1 MSLIKLGGYA
11 EVGAVNIKTAAQLS
25 EDPEI
30 LNKFKKFAQE
40 LKKEFPKANDFLYFT
55 AVMMHAAEA
64 ALVDDDGNVKLGRNG
79 KPLEA
84 SWEKTA
90 NGGVKWV
97 CSDNSV
103 QPVRNANRDI
113 FPESELK
120 IAYPKWVNKPLCLDH
135 KSSSVDFV
143 RGLIVDTIYDDKR
156 KRVIA
161 LCALDKVT
169 YPDLAHKVSSGYT
182 TSVSMGTAVGR
193 AVCTDC
199 GQSAK
204 TEAEY
209 CSHMSS
215 KACYGEINLDLSP
228 IELSIVV
235 NGADPKAKIK
245 HVIAHDLSKAA
256 QHMSDY
262 VEGKLAIGG
271 VSKSDLDEIKEEL
284 AALVA
289 KVEKLSDA
297 NFEDENDIMGP
308 TGSTSH
314 DVETETSEQSVATLP
329 EPNATWASVL
339 NNLQATV
346 NKVARDVE
354 NLSLRDNSMKN
365 KRAYYQGTE
374 EPTPGRRQYPADP
387 LNEEARNR
395 LDKHMVGQSP
405 FPNVGPVDGMH
416 PGYASYGE
424 SEEARKRRLNR
435 LASIEERKTKRAAIL
450 DSVRKQAYPQ
460 GTEEPT
466 KYPIDPLNEEARNK
480 TDKHMVGKAPFP
492 GVGKIEDLYPG
503 DLPLKTELK
512 RAALSAKFVKAADSN
527 GNLDKGASRWDV
539 YADGNMVALSLSVD
553 EISKGRS
560 EALFDSIYTKKFA
573 QGLLKNIKADGLDK
587 VKAMFKGAQEVA
599 KPVPGQPV
607 TQTGPAQAPMDPA
620 AMDMSAGIPEGM
632 PGEMDEVE
640 AEPANKAEILS
651 ALQDAADDVS
661 RFTAQ
666 LSEAEG
672 ALGDEAEVL
681 ENVPAAGVEAF
692 DENKP
697 ATLASLNK
705 MRKTLNGMLRADIRQ
720 VIACSKSSKDE
731 LDSAIQIYKGKYAS
745 FGSSNRQ
752 YIDRLAN
759 ESLVSAR
766 QNIVEAT
773 NSLQAF
779 FKYAE
784 GTSNIKKRARAERLL
799 RKSAQAEGRPLP
811 LGRPMPNTMDVKPWE
826 IQRGAR
832 PGPNPKAEPLKRP
845 GPNAI
850 FDITSSN
857 DADDFDF
864 NNVDAKP
871 RGRTLPDGSIE
882 FTGTEPIKG
891 KDRSGKTPKQR
902 AAELGRERGSMLGGE
917 SKVTNDWA
925 KSVEEASKRLDKA
938 RAKEDGSAVPDFH
951 RADTQIFEMP
961 AGSAT
966 PAGATP
972 LVSNKAAGFNMR
984 TKKGRAEYVKKL
996 AQKGLQFSKL
1006 LNDAHPKGSHVM
1018 NGLSSKPEGD
1028 NAKIETLEDAHKKI
1042 YDVATAPVKVR
1053 KMAET
1058 IAKYV
1063 KAGEIAHEDVDQ
1075 LVSLNI
1081 DPAAIK
1087 YYKDMWAQ
1095 AKDSDAT
1102 AFANKL
1108 TQNVGKEKKA
1118 EQEASF
1124 QIKYKRAYK
1133 LAMDMKE
1140 KGLIAVSD
1148 VDRQTDAIMKFNDT
1162 ALANTQAM
1170 VNKVASPKGGVQVP
1184 AVGYMDSNIL
1194 PAFEK
1199 KASADTQ
1206 VALDSIFSGG
1216 NSLRYSR

>member
-1 MSLIKLGGYA
+1 MSLIKLGEYA
-11 EVGAVNIKTAAQLS
+11 EVGAVNIKTATQLS
-25 EDPEI
+25 EDPKI
-30 LNKFKKFAQE
+30 LNKFKKFAQA
-40 LKKEFPKANDFLYFT
+40 LKREFPKANDFLYFT

-64 ALVDDDGNVKLGRNG
+64 ALVDDDGNVKLGYNG

-84 SWEKTA
+84 TWEKTA

-209 CSHMSS
+209 CSHMSN

-262 VEGKLAIGG
+262 VEGKLAIGN

-284 AALVA
+284 AALVT

-297 NFEDENDIMGP
+297 NFDDEDDDDDEDENDIMGP

-314 DVETETSEQSVATLP
+314 DIEPETSEQSVATLP

-374 EPTPGRRQYPADP
+374 EPTPGRKQYPVDP
-387 LNEEARNR
+387 LNEEARNK
-395 LDKHMVGQSP
+395 LDKQMVGQSP
-405 FPNVGPVDGMH
+405 FPDVGPVDGMH
-416 PGYASYGE
+416 PGYASFGE

-480 TDKHMVGKAPFP
+480 TDKQMVGKAPFP
-492 GVGKIEDLYPG
+492 GVGAIDRLYPG
-503 DLPLKTELK
+503 DEECKKLLN
-512 RAALSAKFVKAADSN
+512 RAALSAKFVKAADAN

-560 EALFDSIYTKKFA
+560 EALFDSVYTKKFA
-573 QGLLKNIKADGLDK
+573 QGLLKQIKAEGLDR
-587 VKAMFKGAQEVA
+587 VRSIFKGAQEVA
-599 KPVPGQPV
+599 KAVPGQPAA
-607 TQTGPAQAPMDPA
+607 QTGPAMAPMDPA

-632 PGEMDEVE
+632 PGEMSEM
-640 AEPANKAEILS
+640 AGEPSSKAEILA
-651 ALQDAADDVS
+651 ALQDAADDVA

-666 LSEAEG
+666 LTEAEG
-672 ALGDEAEVL
+672 ALNDEAEVL
-681 ENVPAAGVEAF
+681 EDVPAASAEAF

-705 MRKTLNGMLRADIRQ
+705 MRKTLNGMLRSDIRQ
-720 VIACSKSSKDE
+720 VLACSRSSKDE
-731 LDSAIQIYKGKYAS
+731 LNSAIQIYRGKYAS

-766 QNIVEAT
+766 QNVVEAT

-799 RKSAQAEGRPLP
+799 RKSAQSEGGSLP
-811 LGRPMPNTMDVKPWE
+811 LNRPAADTMDVKPWE
-826 IQRGAR
+826 IQRGSQPR
-832 PGPNPKAEPLKRP
+832 PNPKAKPLK
-845 GPNAI
+845 PNAT
-850 FDITSSN
+850 FDISRN
-857 DADDFDF
+857 ADDFDF
-864 NNVDAKP
+864 NNANSSYKDS
-871 RGRTLPDGSIE
+871 DGAIV
-882 FTGTEPIKG
+882 FRDGDKVKG

-902 AAELGRERGSMLGGE
+902 AAELGRERGSMLGG
-917 SKVTNDWA
+917 KDNAMDAWN
-925 KSVEEASKRLDKA
+925 KSLIEAEKRLDADKKKQDA
-938 RAKEDGSAVPDFH
+938 SGRTDFH
-951 RADTQIFEMP
+951 QADTKMVEL
-961 AGSAT
+961 
-966 PAGATP
+966 PAGAVVP
-972 LVSNKAAGFNMR
+972 PGAKELVTQAGFNMKTKRGR
-984 TKKGRAEYVKKL
+984 TEYVKKL

-1018 NGLSSKPEGD
+1018 TGLSSKPEGD

-1118 EQEASF
+1118 EREASF
-1124 QIKYKRAYK
+1124 QIQYKRAYK
-1133 LAMDMKE
+1133 LAMEMKE
-1140 KGLIAVSD
+1140 KGLIVASD

-1170 VNKVASPKGGVQVP
+1170 VNKVASPQGGMQVP

-1194 PAFEK
+1194 PVFEK
-1199 KASADTQ
+1199 KASTADTQ